1 MHEFMSRFSIIHRQS
16 SIALDRRL
24 KADHIT
30 GSQYTHILVICENP
44 GVSQEEISD
53 RLKIDKG
60 SVART
65 VKQFE
70 REGYV
75 TRLTAAEDKRQYR
88 IYPTDK
94 ARALYQKI
102 HGIAVAAEDRLTMGF
117 TDIEREVLK
126 NLLDKVAANLEAQV
140 NA

>member
-1 MHEFMSRFSIIHRQS
+1 MSRFSIIHRQS
-16 SIALDRRL
+16 SMYLDRQL
-24 KADHIT
+24 KAEHIT

-70 REGYV
+70 SEGYI
-75 TRLTAAEDKRQYR
+75 TRLTAAEDKRQYH
-88 IYPTDK
+88 IFPTAK
-94 ARALYQKI
+94 AEALYRKI
-102 HGIAVAAEDRLTMGF
+102 HGIAVASENRLTGNF
-117 TDIEREVLK
+117 TDIEREILK
-126 NLLDKVAANLEAQV
+126 NLLDRVILNLEE
-140 NA
+140 